1 MAESD
6 GETQEHAMDTDAL
19 DIVRQAFWLVLILS
33 APVLIVGLVVGLIVS
48 VVQAVTQLQEQTL
61 VFIPKIVS
69 MIGVSIFV
77 LSWLTAVI
85 MEFATE
91 LFTWQPG
98 T

>member
-1 MAESD
+1 
-6 GETQEHAMDTDAL
+6 MDTDAL

-77 LSWLTAVI
+77 LSWLTAEL

>member
-1 MAESD
+1 
-6 GETQEHAMDTDAL
+6 MDTDAL

-77 LSWLTAVI
+77 LSWLTAEL

-91 LFTWQPG
+91 LFIWQPG

>member
-1 MAESD
+1 
-6 GETQEHAMDTDAL
+6 MDTDAL

-33 APVLIVGLVVGLIVS
+33 APVLIVGLVVGLVVS

-69 MIGVSIFV
+69 MIVVSIFV
-77 LSWLTAVI
+77 LSWLTAEL